1 MEGQGFQTSGSSQNT
16 GPQSMS
22 KQQNP
27 GAPPN
32 YMLGEDLRLLLT
44 LVFFGRKIKAPTR
57 LLHALIGSALQQARD
72 QCHSMPCKAARLPDQ
87 RL

>member
-16 GPQSMS
+16 GPQSLS
-22 KQQNP
+22 EQRNL

-32 YMLGEDLRLLLT
+32 YMLGEVLRLLLS
-44 LVFFGRKIKAPTR
+44 LVFFGRKIKAPMQ
-57 LLHALIGSALQQARD
+57 LLRALIGSALQQVRD
-72 QCHSMPCKAARLPDQ
+72 QCRSMPRKGATLPGQ